1 VTALKVSAT
10 LLEQSSSACQLH
22 FNKAFLKTLIA
33 RLQSADQLAA
43 AGLSAAAA
51 ELGAAVA

>member
-1 VTALKVSAT
+1 VD
-10 LLEQSSSACQLH
+10 LLARFAAECPLSACQLH